1 MLPIYCTGEAVTYS
15 CLALAAE
22 MRPFGVATEVW
33 VPAAVGAGRR
43 PFVREA
49 VPSWARRLVYRFAG
63 EARVF
68 DVLERR
74 ILSSLREGDVVYLWP
89 GMSPTFVESV
99 RAKGHAIVMERIN
112 CARGTAKRILDDEYA
127 RLGWPVTD
135 GIDEASVA
143 LEAQELGLADRV
155 FAPSPGVRASLEDLG
170 IETSHILSTSYGFDP
185 ARLVGTS
192 RALPPFDGLTIVFV
206 GYACVRKGVHL
217 LFEAFARAGM
227 NARLVIA
234 GRIAPDIAHAHAEFL
249 ARPDVIAL
257 GHVSDVGAV
266 YRSADAFVF
275 PSLEEGGPMV
285 TYEAMGAGLPVVV
298 SPMGAG
304 AIARDGL
311 DGYVVP
317 PHDADAF
324 AAALARLADDPTAR
338 ASLGASAKA
347 RALDF
352 TWAKVG
358 ARRQAMVESAFG
370 ISP

>member
-74 ILSSLREGDVVYLWP
+74 ILSSLRPGDVVYLWP

-127 RLGWPVTD
+127 RLGWPVMD

-170 IETSHILSTSYGFDP
+170 VETSHILSTSYGFDP

-192 RALPPFDGLTIVFV
+192 RA
-206 GYACVRKGVHL
+206 L

-275 PSLEEGGPMV
+275 PSLEEGPMV

-370 ISP
+370 SSP